1 MIYIKARET
10 SRVLYLDLLR
20 IISIFAVVILHISAP
35 IAANMS
41 NYGIKWWWI
50 GNLADSAT
58 RWSVP
63 VLIIISGRLM
73 LDNNREEKPSLFL
86 KKRITKIIIP
96 LIFWSFIYMI
106 RKSGTPVQFDMSLV
120 KSFIKNLYAGNV
132 HIHLWY
138 LYMLV
143 GLYLITPIVKPYVN
157 NVKKEALVYFI
168 AIWFIT
174 NGIIVFLEKFTIY
187 NIGLNLSFFHWSLG
201 YYILGFFLEK
211 YNPST
216 KQRKIAY
223 ILGILGLIGTT
234 YGTYLLTEN
243 NGGELVEHLYSYLA
257 PNVMFMSLAIYLLFK
272 STNWNKT
279 IDNMPII
286 NSLITSF
293 NKTSFGIYLIH
304 LLVLDIISSGE
315 LGIIINAYSFNPIIG
330 IPLVGVITFLI
341 SHFVV
346 LILQRIPLINKTV
359 PK

>member
-1 MIYIKARET
+1 
-10 SRVLYLDLLR
+10 
-20 IISIFAVVILHISAP
+20 
-35 IAANMS
+35 
-41 NYGIKWWWI
+41 
-50 GNLADSAT
+50 
-58 RWSVP
+58 
-63 VLIIISGRLM
+63 
-73 LDNNREEKPSLFL
+73 
-86 KKRITKIIIP
+86 
-96 LIFWSFIYMI
+96 MI